1 MIKDTLKLLIL
12 FTGIIFISCANNK
25 QDKISE
31 PDKVS
36 GYSFGEEKNFL
47 FRQACILSNF
57 FQ

>member
-1 MIKDTLKLLIL
+1 MVKDTLKLLIL

-31 PDKVS
+31 PDKVN
-36 GYSFGEEKNFL
+36 GYSFGEEKTFYSDKPVSYP
-47 FRQACILSNF
+47 IF